1 MEENF
6 AHLEQLIVSCNPVN
20 IELAI
25 QMAEGLGINLEEVIR
40 RAGFNIFGLK
50 HPRDFIKKTQVEYQG
65 EIGGL
70 KLLARLPNIELVEIY
85 TPVSE
90 AEIEEFNLSHP
101 DCVVIRYYGYQ

>member
-25 QMAEGLGINLEEVIR
+25 QMAEGLGINLEEVITQ
-40 RAGFNIFGLK
+40 AGYNIFGLK
-50 HPRDFIKKTQVEYQG
+50 QPRDFIKKKQVEYQG

-70 KLLARLPNIELVEIY
+70 RLLARLPDIELVEIY
-85 TPVSE
+85 APVSE
-90 AEIEEFNLSHP
+90 AEIEEFQQKHP
-101 DCVVIRYYGYQ
+101 NCTVVCYFGYQ